1 MFALTT
7 GDLKGKI
14 LDCAAGPS
22 SFNAELTA
30 EGHEVTSCDPL
41 YNFTAEEIRAR
52 IDATFDAFVDNA
64 RVAYDEFIWRDIE
77 SPEHLGEVRMA
88 AMQRFLADYPEGL
101 EEGRY
106 LAQALPHL
114 DFRRRCVRSGAVLQ
128 PFCSPTQSSSPSI
141 SMLLLSKRCAGSRR
155 AARIFP
161 LLKGYGGISPYLEP
175 VMYGLRDRG
184 YTATIREVPYEFQR
198 GGNKMLAVNK
208 PEAMAPAE
216 NWFYG
221 VQDPRFP
228 RCPGPCHHR

>member
-52 IDATFDAFVDNA
+52 INATFDAFVDNA
-64 RVAYDEFIWRDIE
+64 GVAYDEFIWRDIE

-114 DFRRRCVRSGAVLQ
+114 DFRHDAFDLAL
-128 PFCSPTQSSSPSI
+128 CSSFLFTYTER
-141 SMLLLSKRCAGSRR
+141 LSLYFHVAAIEEMCRVAR

-161 LLKGYGGISPYLEP
+161 LLKGYGGLSSYLEP
-175 VMYGLRDRG
+175 VMYRLRDRG

-208 PEAMAPAE
+208 PTAA
-216 NWFYG
+216 G
-221 VQDPRFP
+221 
-228 RCPGPCHHR
+228 

>member
-52 IDATFDAFVDNA
+52 INATFDAFVDNA

-114 DFRRRCVRSGAVLQ
+114 DFRHDAFGPPRRSGGLRLRSLPTFSFPPLEVQ
-128 PFCSPTQSSSPSI
+128 PNGSISPTDKHDAIDLCPLATVCNTAFRVLRQI
-141 SMLLLSKRCAGSRR
+141 AGERR
-155 AARIFP
+155 R
-161 LLKGYGGISPYLEP
+161 
-175 VMYGLRDRG
+175 
-184 YTATIREVPYEFQR
+184 
-198 GGNKMLAVNK
+198 
-208 PEAMAPAE
+208 
-216 NWFYG
+216 
-221 VQDPRFP
+221 
-228 RCPGPCHHR
+228 